1 MFTEELNLIRKAEEE
16 ADALKKNSV
25 QEAKKMVQ
33 EANETAA
40 KLIAD
45 AEESAKERYET
56 LNSEG
61 QTIAD
66 KEYDDAIS
74 AVQSEAEELEKKAL
88 LKKDEVVQ
96 FIAER
101 IVSLSVNS

>member
-40 KLIAD
+40 QLIAD

-101 IVSLSVNS
+101 IVSISVNS

>member
-25 QEAKKMVQ
+25 QEAKKLVQ
-33 EANETAA
+33 EATEKAA
-40 KLIAD
+40 QIIAE

-61 QTIAD
+61 QSIAD
-66 KEYDDAIS
+66 KEYENAIN
-74 AVQSEAEELEKKAL
+74 AVQSEAEALEQKAL

>member
-1 MFTEELNLIRKAEEE
+1 MFTEELNLIRKAEDD
-16 ADALKKNSV
+16 ADALKKSSV

-33 EANETAA
+33 EANEQAA
-40 KLIAD
+40 KMIAE

-61 QTIAD
+61 QKIAD
-66 KEYDDAIS
+66 QEYDNAIN
-74 AVQSEAEELEKKAL
+74 AVQSEAEALEKKAL

-101 IVSLSVNS
+101 IVSISVNS

>member
-101 IVSLSVNS
+101 IVSISVNS